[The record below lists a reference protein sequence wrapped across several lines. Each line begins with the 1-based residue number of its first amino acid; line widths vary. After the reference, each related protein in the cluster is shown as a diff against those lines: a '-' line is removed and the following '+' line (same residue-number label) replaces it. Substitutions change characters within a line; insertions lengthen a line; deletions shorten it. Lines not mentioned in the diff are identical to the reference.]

1 MFDLAGT
8 PIRCAVVHG
17 LANADQLIA
26 ALDAGTVDYDFIE
39 VMACPSGCAGGG
51 GQPIDGSD
59 RELGF
64 ARGAVLHTLDTDAP
78 VRFSHE
84 NPVIETIYAEYFGE
98 PAPSAPKSSCTCTR
112 TKTAGR
118 AYLL

>member
-1 MFDLAGT
+1 
-8 PIRCAVVHG
+8 
-17 LANADQLIA
+17 
-26 ALDAGTVDYDFIE
+26 
-39 VMACPSGCAGGG
+39 MACPSGCAGGG

-64 ARGAVLHTLDTDAP
+64 ARGEVLHTLDTDAP

-98 PAPSAPKSSCTCTR
+98 PGSE
-112 TKTAGR
+112 R
-118 AYLL
+118 AEELLHVHAH